1 MPGIIPRRTF
11 LRRNLPM
18 KLDKIME
25 VADALSMLAITF
37 KEAEVDAKALSAL
50 SALDE
55 DIYNNLIIISEALG
69 LKVQSKDQESQTVDE
84 TKTEEAKPDETT
96 EAFGRKK
103 VVGFTAPEPEEP
115 EPVVVAKAEEKDDTD
130 AVVIN
135 ADDII
140 PAKISDE
147 VVPGYFA
154 TKYPNILISRDGHV
168 IYKATSNSGWTPL
181 KAYPDANGTL
191 RIRIKNNS
199 IRDLTFPI
207 SRTLLETFVGI
218 PTDNWRSCTVLH
230 KDGDKNNLEL
240 DNLVWLGHR
249 IGRPHLSEDMWES
262 AFQIGVKMMRENPAT
277 SMTDIGRALHSK
289 KIMGVTSWMESYKR
303 QPELFNKYFRKEG
316 RKVFLRETPVE
327 SIEAQ
332 ILLISDKAKQISET
346 RSYISGKGVLKDND
360 KVLPILTCIKSN
372 TSNNLDSTANI
383 MNKLNKRYGKLY
395 ISAALVDKVKD
406 KKLCKDLCDLVF

>member
-1 MPGIIPRRTF
+1 
-11 LRRNLPM
+11 M

-84 TKTEEAKPDETT
+84 TKTEEAKPEETT

-103 VVGFTAPEPEEP
+103 VIGFTAPEPEEP
-115 EPVVVAKAEEKDDTD
+115 EPVVAAKAEEKDNDD

-140 PAKISDE
+140 PAKLAE
-147 VVPGYFA
+147 ELVPGYFA

-168 IYKATSNSGWTPL
+168 IYKANSNSGWTPL
-181 KAYPDANGTL
+181 NAYPDANGTL
-191 RIRIKNNS
+191 RIRIKNSN

-207 SRTLLETFVGI
+207 NRTLLETFVGI

-230 KDGDKNNLEL
+230 KDGDKTNMEI

-249 IGRPHLSEDMWES
+249 IGRSHLSEDMWES

-360 KVLPILTCIKSN
+360 KVLPILTCIKN
-372 TSNNLDSTANI
+372 TTGHLDSTANI
-383 MNKLNKRYGKLY
+383 MSKINKRYGKLY
-395 ISAALVDKVKD
+395 ISQKLVDEVKA

>member
-1 MPGIIPRRTF
+1 
-11 LRRNLPM
+11 M
-18 KLDKIME
+18 KINKIVE
-25 VADALSMLAITF
+25 VADALSLLATTF
-37 KEAEVDAKALSAL
+37 REAEVDAKALSAL

-55 DIYNNLIIISEALG
+55 DIYDNLIIISEALG
-69 LKVQSKDQESQTVDE
+69 IKVSKSKDNESKTVDE
-84 TKTEEAKPDETT
+84 TKTEEAKPEGTT

-103 VVGFTAPEPEEP
+103 VIGFAAPESEEP
-115 EPVVVAKAEEKDDTD
+115 EPVVVAKAEEKDDD
-130 AVVIN
+130 AVIIN

-140 PAKISDE
+140 PAKLAEE

-168 IYKATSNSGWTPL
+168 IYKANSNSGWTPL
-181 KAYPDANGTL
+181 NAYPDANGTL
-191 RIRIKNNS
+191 RIRIKNSN

-207 SRTLLETFVGI
+207 NRTLLETFVGI

-230 KDGDKNNLEL
+230 RDGDKTNMEI

-249 IGRPHLSEDMWES
+249 IGRSHLSEDMWEA
-262 AFQIGVKMMRENPAT
+262 AFQLGAEMMRKDPDT
-277 SMTDIGRALHSK
+277 TMTDIGRALHSR

-303 QPELFNKYFRKEG
+303 QPDLFNKYFRKEG
-316 RKVFLRETPVE
+316 RRVFLRETTDE
-327 SIEAQ
+327 SIKIKT
-332 ILLISDKAKQISET
+332 ILSITDKAKQISET

-406 KKLCKDLCDLVF
+406 KKICKDLCDLVF

>member
-1 MPGIIPRRTF
+1 
-11 LRRNLPM
+11 M

-55 DIYNNLIIISEALG
+55 GVYDNLIIISEALG

-84 TKTEEAKPDETT
+84 TKTEDTKPEETI

-115 EPVVVAKAEEKDDTD
+115 EPVVVAKAEEKDDD

-135 ADDII
+135 SDDII
-140 PAKISDE
+140 PAKLAEE

-168 IYKATSNSGWTPL
+168 IYKANQSSGWTPL

-191 RIRIKNNS
+191 RIRIKNSN

-230 KDGDKNNLEL
+230 KDGDKTNLEI

-249 IGRPHLSEDMWES
+249 ICRPHLSEDMWES
-262 AFQIGVKMMRENPAT
+262 AFQIGVKMMQENPDT
-277 SMTDIGRALHSK
+277 SMTDIGRVLHSK
-289 KIMGVTSWMESYKR
+289 KIMGVTSWMESHKR
-303 QPELFNKYFRKEG
+303 QPDLFNKYFRKEG
-316 RKVFLRETPVE
+316 RKVFLRETTVE
-327 SIEAQ
+327 SIEIK
-332 ILLISDKAKQISET
+332 ILSITDKTKQISET
-346 RSYISGKGVLKDND
+346 KSYISGKGILKDND
-360 KVLPILTCIKSN
+360 KVLPILTCIKSP
-372 TSNNLDSTANI
+372 TTNNVDSTPNI
-383 MNKLNKRYGKLY
+383 MARLNKRYGKLY

-406 KKLCKDLCDLVF
+406 KKLCKELCDLVF

>member
-1 MPGIIPRRTF
+1 
-11 LRRNLPM
+11 M
-18 KLDKIME
+18 KINKIVE
-25 VADALSMLAITF
+25 VADALSLLATTF
-37 KEAEVDAKALSAL
+37 REAEVDAKALSAL

-55 DIYNNLIIISEALG
+55 GVYDNLIIISEALG
-69 LKVQSKDQESQTVDE
+69 IKVSKSKDDESKTVDE
-84 TKTEEAKPDETT
+84 TKTEEAKPEGTT

-103 VVGFTAPEPEEP
+103 VIGFAAPESEEP
-115 EPVVVAKAEEKDDTD
+115 EPVVVAKAEEKDDD
-130 AVVIN
+130 AVIIN

-140 PAKISDE
+140 PAKLAEE

-168 IYKATSNSGWTPL
+168 IYKANSNSGWTPL
-181 KAYPDANGTL
+181 NAYPDANGTL
-191 RIRIKNNS
+191 RIRIKNSN

-207 SRTLLETFVGI
+207 NRTLLETFVGI

-230 KDGDKNNLEL
+230 KDGDKTNMEI

-249 IGRPHLSEDMWES
+249 IGRSHLSEDMWET
-262 AFQIGVKMMRENPAT
+262 AFKLGAEMMQKNPNT
-277 SMTDIGRALHSK
+277 TMTDIGRALHSK
-289 KIMGVTSWMESYKR
+289 KIMGVTSWMESHKR
-303 QPELFNKYFRKEG
+303 QPDMFNKYFRKEG
-316 RKVFLRETPVE
+316 RRVFLRETTDE
-327 SIEAQ
+327 SIKIKT
-332 ILLISDKAKQISET
+332 ILSITDKAKQISET
-346 RSYISGKGVLKDND
+346 RSYINGKGVLKDND

-406 KKLCKDLCDLVF
+406 KKICKDLCDLVF

>member
-1 MPGIIPRRTF
+1 
-11 LRRNLPM
+11 M
-18 KLDKIME
+18 KINKIVE
-25 VADALSMLAITF
+25 VADALSLLATTF

-55 DIYNNLIIISEALG
+55 DIYDNLIIISEALG
-69 LKVQSKDQESQTVDE
+69 IKVSKSKDNESKTVDE
-84 TKTEEAKPDETT
+84 TKTEEAKPEGTT

-103 VVGFTAPEPEEP
+103 VIGFAAPESEEP
-115 EPVVVAKAEEKDDTD
+115 EPVVVAKAEEKDDD
-130 AVVIN
+130 AVIIN

-140 PAKISDE
+140 PAKLAEE

-168 IYKATSNSGWTPL
+168 IYKANSNSGWTPL
-181 KAYPDANGTL
+181 NAYPDANGTL
-191 RIRIKNNS
+191 RIRIKNSN

-207 SRTLLETFVGI
+207 NRTLLETFVGI

-230 KDGDKNNLEL
+230 KDGDKTNMEI
-240 DNLVWLGHR
+240 DNLVWLGHK
-249 IGRPHLSEDMWES
+249 IGRSHLSEDMWEA
-262 AFQIGVKMMRENPAT
+262 AFQLGAEMMRKDPDT
-277 SMTDIGRALHSK
+277 TMTDIGRALHSR

-303 QPELFNKYFRKEG
+303 QPDLFNKYFRKEG
-316 RKVFLRETPVE
+316 RRVFLRETTDE
-327 SIEAQ
+327 SIKIKT
-332 ILLISDKAKQISET
+332 ILSITDKAKQISET
-346 RSYISGKGVLKDND
+346 RSYINGKGVLKDND

-406 KKLCKDLCDLVF
+406 KKICKDLCDLVF

>member
-1 MPGIIPRRTF
+1 
-11 LRRNLPM
+11 
-18 KLDKIME
+18 ME

-84 TKTEEAKPDETT
+84 TKTEEAKPEETT

-103 VVGFTAPEPEEP
+103 VIGFTAPEPEEP
-115 EPVVVAKAEEKDDTD
+115 EPVVAAKAEEKDNDD

-140 PAKISDE
+140 PAKLAE
-147 VVPGYFA
+147 ELVPGYFA

-168 IYKATSNSGWTPL
+168 IYKANSNSGWTPL
-181 KAYPDANGTL
+181 NAYPDANGTL
-191 RIRIKNNS
+191 RIRIKNSN

-207 SRTLLETFVGI
+207 NRTLLETFVGI

-230 KDGDKNNLEL
+230 KDGDKTNMEI

-249 IGRPHLSEDMWES
+249 IGRSHLSEDMWES

-360 KVLPILTCIKSN
+360 KVLPILTCIKN
-372 TSNNLDSTANI
+372 TTGHLDSTANI
-383 MNKLNKRYGKLY
+383 MSKINKRYGKLY
-395 ISAALVDKVKD
+395 ISQKLVDEVKA